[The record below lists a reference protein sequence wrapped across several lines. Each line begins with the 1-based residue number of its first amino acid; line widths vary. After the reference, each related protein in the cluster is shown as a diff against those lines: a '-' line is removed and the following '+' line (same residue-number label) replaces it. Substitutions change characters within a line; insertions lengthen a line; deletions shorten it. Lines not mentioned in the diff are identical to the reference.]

1 MSAAT
6 FMSHLAVQVQDY
18 IATHPGESALQLQ
31 NRACLKRGTIDSILR
46 DQHPR
51 PERFGQ
57 LLRAVDDATAK
68 RWLVAYLKD
77 DCPPEYLPRLQ
88 ITIAAIESGPDSVAE
103 AVSAYLVP
111 DHSPSAVQAA
121 WARLQAAISADTS
134 LARWFVKTVNLIL
147 GPE

>member
-1 MSAAT
+1 MSY
-6 FMSHLAVQVQDY
+6 LAVQVTDY
-18 IATHPGESALQLQ
+18 LQTSGVSARQLEDTAGLPRMTVG
-31 NRACLKRGTIDSILR
+31 NLLR
-46 DQHPR
+46 DSHPR

-68 RWLVAYLKD
+68 RWLAAYLKD

-88 ITIAAIESGPDSVAE
+88 ITIAAIEDGPDSVDE

>member
-1 MSAAT
+1 MSY
-6 FMSHLAVQVQDY
+6 LAVQVTDY
-18 IATHPGESALQLQ
+18 LQTSGVSARQLEDTAGLPRMTVG
-31 NRACLKRGTIDSILR
+31 NLLKDS
-46 DQHPR
+46 HPR

-88 ITIAAIESGPDSVAE
+88 ITIAAIEAASEGVAE

-121 WARLQAAISADTS
+121 WSRLQAAISADTS